1 LTNGAVTTSAN
12 TLALANADVD
22 LGAGH
27 PATTT
32 TVKSLIAGNATDAL
46 NVATIVAAGSVNLAT
61 KVVNGTS
68 IDAGGD
74 VTLSSGVTGSSVTTS
89 TFNSEGDIS
98 IAALTIGAGASTF
111 ETDGAAGSITLGATT
126 STGAITAVASGSTI
140 NAASLTSQSTGAMV
154 LTATSV
160 NLSGLATMTTALTVN
175 TATSLS
181 LPALVNTATANTIT
195 GPAVTT
201 FSAPL
206 LVTDGVID
214 NAGGSYLVKSLTVI
228 ADIADLTTMT
238 ALTVT
243 DQVASLVLDTA
254 DKMVTLDYTGKAAA
268 TNAAQANDLTI
279 SGAASLTTANIGGSS
294 DGVTLAANGLMTS
307 LSTAGYIRLLNV
319 NGATIT
325 SITAG
330 HQGLNG
336 GVPSA
341 ITIASTKITSL
352 DLSDMKWVGTM
363 SITGNTSLTTI
374 AMPTDTTAA
383 NNANPSVTG
392 GDVAITITGNKISG
406 AWEDAVAASG
416 SNLYAE
422 GSFSTAPGITGAKTW
437 LTALSGYAALG
448 VATVTYSIGID
459 DALVAMIANKAISA
473 ALNNSATGL
482 ISTTASLALLPN

>member
-1 LTNGAVTTSAN
+1 
-12 TLALANADVD
+12 
-22 LGAGH
+22 
-27 PATTT
+27 
-32 TVKSLIAGNATDAL
+32 
-46 NVATIVAAGSVNLAT
+46 
-61 KVVNGTS
+61 
-68 IDAGGD
+68 
-74 VTLSSGVTGSSVTTS
+74 
-89 TFNSEGDIS
+89 
-98 IAALTIGAGASTF
+98 
-111 ETDGAAGSITLGATT
+111 
-126 STGAITAVASGSTI
+126 
-140 NAASLTSQSTGAMV
+140 
-154 LTATSV
+154 
-160 NLSGLATMTTALTVN
+160 
-175 TATSLS
+175 
-181 LPALVNTATANTIT
+181 
-195 GPAVTT
+195 
-201 FSAPL
+201 
-206 LVTDGVID
+206 
-214 NAGGSYLVKSLTVI
+214 
-228 ADIADLTTMT
+228 
-238 ALTVT
+238 
-243 DQVASLVLDTA
+243 LDTA

-459 DALVAMIANKAISA
+459 DALVAMIANKDVSV
-473 ALNNSATGL
+473 ALAGSTTGL
-482 ISTTASLALLPN
+482 ISSTAKLALLPN